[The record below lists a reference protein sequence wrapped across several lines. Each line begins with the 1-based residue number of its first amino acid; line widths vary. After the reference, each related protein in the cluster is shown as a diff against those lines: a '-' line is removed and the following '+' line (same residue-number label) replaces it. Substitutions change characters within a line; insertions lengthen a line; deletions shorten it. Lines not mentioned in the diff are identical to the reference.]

1 MKNLRPILLVED
13 DLIDQMAVKR
23 SIKELDT
30 KNSLI
35 IKENGEEALVYL
47 RQKENEKPMFVLL
60 DLNMPKMGGLELL
73 KILKEDPELKSI
85 PIIILTTSKEDQDRI
100 ASFKQSVAG
109 YMVKPVDHEQ
119 FRQTLRLIHDYWSS
133 SESPY

>member
-13 DLIDQMAVKR
+13 DIIDQMAVKR
-23 SIKELDT
+23 SIRELDA

-109 YMVKPVDHEQ
+109 YIVKPVDYEQ
-119 FRQTLRLIHDYWSS
+119 FRQTLKLIHDYWSN